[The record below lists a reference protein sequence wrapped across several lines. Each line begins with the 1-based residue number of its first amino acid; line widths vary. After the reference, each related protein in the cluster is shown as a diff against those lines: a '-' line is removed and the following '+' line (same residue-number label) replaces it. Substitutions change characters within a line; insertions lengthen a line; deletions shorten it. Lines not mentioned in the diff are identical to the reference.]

1 MKINPQDRFEE
12 RFRNAAQHD
21 EETFPQMENVWDRVE
36 AKLDQE
42 RLTTQKSMW
51 KRWAIAASVLLV
63 ATVGYQIFNTNETPA
78 SQTVEVAVPEIM
90 APRPVPAAD
99 SSPEIKPEASAIL
112 QRQVVEQTPVAVAV
126 ADALPAA
133 VDGYETDE
141 PQPPI
146 MTHEAKREDDEMATQ
161 IFSARGVKRVP
172 AAPEAKKHDPLYV
185 LDGKVSTRA
194 EAEAVA
200 DPGTVVKLENPL
212 YIINGQEYTEKEMFG
227 PEPTSPYAPLDQQD
241 IESISILQGKEATD
255 AYGRKG
261 RKGVVIITTK
271 TGKPKPKKAP

>member
-1 MKINPQDRFEE
+1 MKINPQDQFEE
-12 RFRNAAQHD
+12 RFRKAAGHD
-21 EETFPQMENVWDRVE
+21 EETFPQMEKVWDRVE

-42 RLTTQKSMW
+42 RLSTQKSMW

-63 ATVGYQIFNTNETPA
+63 ATVGYQIFNTNQTPA
-78 SQTVEVAVPEIM
+78 AQTVEVAVPEIM
-90 APRPVPAAD
+90 APRPVPAVD

-112 QRQVVEQTPVAVAV
+112 QRQVVEQTPVAA
-126 ADALPAA
+126 ADALPAPVA
-133 VDGYETDE
+133 GYESQE
-141 PQPPI
+141 PEPPV
-146 MTHEAKREDDEMATQ
+146 MTQEVKSEEDEMATR
-161 IFSARGVKRVP
+161 IFSARGVMRVP
-172 AAPEAKKHDPLYV
+172 AAAEAKKHDPLYV